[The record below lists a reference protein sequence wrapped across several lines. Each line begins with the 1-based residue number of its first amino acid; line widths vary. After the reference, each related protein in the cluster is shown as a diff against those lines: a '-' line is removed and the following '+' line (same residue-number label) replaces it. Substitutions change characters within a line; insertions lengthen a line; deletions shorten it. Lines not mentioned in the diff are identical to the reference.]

1 MTDYGLPSIS
11 VVIPCWNAEKWIA
24 RAIQSVLDQ
33 DYPKK
38 EVIVIDD
45 GSTDGSLVII
55 KSFGDDLRWETGP
68 NRGASAA
75 RNIGLRSTQAPL
87 VLFLDADDYLDP
99 GSLTAWVA
107 DADYC
112 DMLIGPFAYEF
123 EGVRQAA
130 VRVPQSSL
138 SADVL
143 RAWIDGWFT
152 PPCALLWRRDFLQDI
167 GGWKEPSLARN
178 QDGELAMRALLM
190 GARTRISDR
199 GMGIYVQHDSPH
211 RVSRKSGRAVL
222 ATEIRVFTDLWDLA
236 LERGQSQLK
245 QNFARVFYRL
255 ASQAYFAG
263 EVDIGRSALH
273 RARELGLH
281 GHEGTFAH
289 RAFASLLGLRMKS
302 KIASAYRRLRR
313 RLEPVNPR

>member
-1 MTDYGLPSIS
+1 MENLPTIS

-33 DYPKK
+33 DYPHK

-45 GSTDGSLVII
+45 GSTDGSLDII
-55 KSFGDDLRWETGP
+55 KSFGDRIRWETGP
-68 NRGASAA
+68 NHGASTA
-75 RNIGLRSTQAPL
+75 RNIGLRSAQAPL

-107 DADYC
+107 DADEC

-130 VRVPQSSL
+130 VRRPQSSL
-138 SADVL
+138 PADVL

-152 PPCALLWRRDFLQDI
+152 PPCAILWRRDFLQEI
-167 GGWKEPSLARN
+167 GGWKEPSLACN

-199 GMGIYVQHDSPH
+199 GMAIYVQHDSPY
-211 RVSRKSGRAVL
+211 RVSRKSGRVVV
-222 ATEIRVFTDLWDLA
+222 ATEICVFTDLWDLA
-236 LERGQSQLK
+236 LERGQSLLK
-245 QNFARVFYRL
+245 QNFARAFYRL

-263 EVDIGRSALH
+263 EIEIGRSALH

-289 RAFASLLGLRMKS
+289 RTFASLLGLRMKS
-302 KIASAYRRLRR
+302 QIASTYRRLQC
-313 RLEPVNPR
+313 RLKPVNPK

>member
-1 MTDYGLPSIS
+1 
-11 VVIPCWNAEKWIA
+11 
-24 RAIQSVLDQ
+24 
-33 DYPKK
+33 
-38 EVIVIDD
+38 
-45 GSTDGSLVII
+45 
-55 KSFGDDLRWETGP
+55 
-68 NRGASAA
+68 
-75 RNIGLRSTQAPL
+75 
-87 VLFLDADDYLDP
+87 
-99 GSLTAWVA
+99 
-107 DADYC
+107 
-112 DMLIGPFAYEF
+112 MLIGPFAYEF

-152 PPCALLWRRDFLQDI
+152 PPCAILWRRDFLQEI

-178 QDGELAMRALLM
+178 QDGELAMRALLV

-211 RVSRKSGRAVL
+211 RVSRKSGRAVF

-236 LERGQSQLK
+236 LERGRSQLR

-263 EVDIGRSALH
+263 EVDIGRSALR

-302 KIASAYRRLRR
+302 KIASTYRRLRR
-313 RLEPVNPR
+313 RLEPANPK